1 MSRPVRPPHPRR
13 PSLAS
18 PSRSAVDWD
27 DLEDD
32 AVAEE
37 GARAPADGL
46 VDEAELGDSPTEGA
60 DPAEST
66 GELGDEDHRVGSAD
80 DTAGDTV
87 GDTVGDTEDDAEDE
101 DVEDAPTEGSVGGGL
116 QDELTELDDGPQ
128 GGAGEDPLLEDAAVS
143 PEPEGRLAWSALED
157 EAARPALRAV
167 DSRVLVGYEEVVGLP
182 ELGGADVVARCDT
195 GEATS
200 TLYAE
205 VEAGGLRLQGHRLPV
220 ALEPAV
226 SAEVGVVL
234 VTSVSMGGRVE
245 RVRLR
250 VIPVEEPGVEAL
262 VVLGRDALGPA
273 WIVDAGR
280 RFIHRR

>member
-66 GELGDEDHRVGSAD
+66 GELGDEDHRFGSPD
-80 DTAGDTV
+80 NTAGDAA
-87 GDTVGDTEDDAEDE
+87 DDAEDE

-116 QDELTELDDGPQ
+116 PDELTELDDEPSEA
-128 GGAGEDPLLEDAAVS
+128 AGEDPLLEDAAVS
-143 PEPEGRLAWSALED
+143 PEPEGCLAWSALED

-200 TLYAE
+200 TLFAE